1 MNLVSNFFFIIL
13 DNLATAGHVQ
23 EDFQLRQNC
32 EEILK
37 TVLQTSRDGATNN
50 LDRTLQSEI
59 TTFFHQKFYGHNAM
73 SMFDI
78 LSILAKY
85 DPKLIRN
92 LQPFIEE
99 IVIKVDSEGS
109 RNGRLMILL
118 NQLFNKIKKDWI
130 FLSKS
135 SVILHNFFDFVA
147 QN

>member
-1 MNLVSNFFFIIL
+1 
-13 DNLATAGHVQ
+13 
-23 EDFQLRQNC
+23 
-32 EEILK
+32 
-37 TVLQTSRDGATNN
+37 
-50 LDRTLQSEI
+50 
-59 TTFFHQKFYGHNAM
+59 M

-130 FLSKS
+130 FF
-135 SVILHNFFDFVA
+135 IQIFCHFT
-147 QN
+147 